1 MEMGNMGGQ
10 QDQMA
15 QMVSQIAQTLQS
27 GASPTEVVMQ
37 LLSQG
42 MGPEQIVQILINAGL
57 PQDQAVQSVQSASE
71 QMQSQ
76 QADPNA
82 QAQGMPPE
90 GGAQQPAMSPE
101 QMMAMGG
108 QIYNRQL
115 KKMMKGGNVDMPQP
129 FSENYANDMF
139 QIFTKAVRENVAKNT
154 LFDNSQQAPS
164 ALPKAADGLDM
175 ALNAIGATRET
186 YRTNLDVRNRV
197 NEQLL
202 KNGQQPIQVL
212 YEDALKNLNITGDQV
227 KNDSAIQGKVREYFT
242 QYGFDPENANIA
254 MSNVSTPS
262 PLNVNNPSTRSMDM
276 SNPPAGAQVFQS
288 NSPELLAMRKM
299 LEMYQAG
306 VDPIRFSEYA
316 DPRGN
321 FNGMAPGLRVLNQLM
336 GNDPYGNVRR
346 VKTSNLPSNFDVGS
360 FLANA
365 MGQGY
370 TVGEVTP
377 YKKLFSRGVRISL
390 NPVTG
395 QPQATPAA
403 GNNPAN
409 TPAGSSSFAGPGYEG
424 FNADANGDG
433 IPDYLSPAAPNVNA
447 PVGVVNTPPQNA
459 GTPVAPVSTPVVQT
473 SPKYAPPAVQ
483 MGDIEGLDKWEKE
496 RNFQWNS
503 DEQTFTYINDKGQ
516 KVMGSRS
523 GENYS
528 KFLPAQDHPAHI
540 SKPIQAFG
548 GQIPQAFTGVDLKM
562 GMGVNSGDVADMAK
576 NAMEY
581 LTAFINRRQPNPDFF
596 STANTPVTGPMER
609 GLYDQQGNFMPYDI
623 GNQTLNPTNAFSND
637 PRIMYMAGGGSVP
650 MGGDDEALQ
659 RKAQATFDV
668 LNANPILDRK
678 GNPLQMKKLEPIQGH
693 SAPRMV
699 GKDIVIP
706 GVGTFKEG
714 EYQPMPTPEGYGG
727 YPIYL
732 VNGKPVVVDPQFNKG
747 NFQMYKDPNLLR
759 KDELFP
765 IYGKGTPYM
774 AMGGDVEISDA
785 EMEEIFKLTGK
796 RLKRL

>member
-10 QDQMA
+10 QDQMS
-15 QMVSQIAQTLQS
+15 QMISQIAQTLQS

-82 QAQGMPPE
+82 QGQGMPPE

-154 LFDNSQQAPS
+154 LFDNSQQAPA

-212 YEDALKNLNITGDQV
+212 YEDALRNLNVTGDQA
-227 KNDSAIQGKVREYFT
+227 KNDSAVQGKVREYFT
-242 QYGFDPENANIA
+242 QYGFDPENANIV
-254 MSNVSTPS
+254 MSNVSSPS
-262 PLNVNNPSTRSMDM
+262 SLTVNNQTS

-306 VDPIRFSEYA
+306 IDPIRFSEYA

-336 GNDPYGNVRR
+336 GKDPYGNVRR
-346 VKTSNLPSNFDVGS
+346 VKTSGLPSNFDVGS

-395 QPQATPAA
+395 QPQQTPAA
-403 GNNPAN
+403 AN
-409 TPAGSSSFAGPGYEG
+409 TPAGSSTFAGPGFQGFDADTNGDGIPDYLSPAAPTGTAPVGTVSTPPQNASTSVVQTAPRYEPP

-433 IPDYLSPAAPNVNA
+433 IPDYLSPSNN
-447 PVGVVNTPPQNA
+447 ND
-459 GTPVAPVSTPVVQT
+459 SI
-473 SPKYAPPAVQ
+473 PK
-483 MGDIEGLDKWEKE
+483 
-496 RNFQWNS
+496 
-503 DEQTFTYINDKGQ
+503 
-516 KVMGSRS
+516 
-523 GENYS
+523 
-528 KFLPAQDHPAHI
+528 
-540 SKPIQAFG
+540 
-548 GQIPQAFTGVDLKM
+548 AFTGVDLKM
-562 GMGVNSGDVADMAK
+562 GNGVNSGDVADMAL
-576 NAMEY
+576 NAMQY

-596 STANTPVTGPMER
+596 STANAPVTGPMER

-623 GNQTLNPTNAFSND
+623 GNQVLNPTNAFSEN

-650 MGGDDEALQ
+650 MGGDDEVLQ

-678 GNPLQMKKLEPIQGH
+678 GNPLQMKNLEPIKGH

-714 EYQPMPTPEGYGG
+714 EYQPMQTPEGYGG
-727 YPIYL
+727 YPIYI

-747 NFQMYKDPNLLR
+747 NFQMYKDPKLLR

-774 AMGGDVEISDA
+774 SMGGDVEISDA

>member
-42 MGPEQIVQILINAGL
+42 MGPEQIVQILISAGL

-90 GGAQQPAMSPE
+90 GGAQQLAMSPE

-115 KKMMKGGNVDMPQP
+115 KKMMKGGNVDLPQP

-175 ALNAIGATRET
+175 RLKSLGYTREQYDNDPT
-186 YRTNLDVRNRV
+186 IREKV
-197 NEQLL
+197 NEYLMGTV
-202 KNGQQPIQVL
+202 KEQPFNVL
-212 YEDALKNLNITGDQV
+212 YNDFLKSSNATAEQV
-227 KNDSAIQGKVREYFT
+227 KSDPALASKASEFMSR
-242 QYGFDPENANIA
+242 YGYDPKD
-254 MSNVSTPS
+254 VSEMINTPASIPS
-262 PLNVNNPSTRSMDM
+262 PLNVNNPSTRSMDV

-306 VDPIRFSEYA
+306 IDPIHFSEYA

-409 TPAGSSSFAGPGYEG
+409 PSSFAGPGYQG

-433 IPDYLSPAAPNVNA
+433 IPDYLNPGAQNVS
-447 PVGVVNTPPQNA
+447 
-459 GTPVAPVSTPVVQT
+459 TPVAPVSTPPQSAST
-473 SPKYAPPAVQ
+473 PAAAGPDYQ
-483 MGDIEGLDKWEKE
+483 RFDADANGDG
-496 RNFQWNS
+496 
-503 DEQTFTYINDKGQ
+503 
-516 KVMGSRS
+516 
-523 GENYS
+523 
-528 KFLPAQDHPAHI
+528 
-540 SKPIQAFG
+540 
-548 GQIPQAFTGVDLKM
+548 IPDYLNPSNNKDSITQAFTGVDLKM
-562 GMGVNSGDVADMAK
+562 GTGVNSGDVADMAK
-576 NAMEY
+576 NAVEY

-650 MGGDDEALQ
+650 MGGDDEVLQ

-668 LNANPILDRK
+668 LNANPILDKK

-714 EYQPMPTPEGYGG
+714 EYQPMATPEGYGG

-774 AMGGDVEISDA
+774 AMGGDLEISDA